1 MTNREVCEIF
11 TEIAE
16 ILEILGEN
24 PFKSR
29 AYRNAARALEN
40 ANVDIQDLVRDGRLD
55 DVPGIGSALAAK
67 IRELV
72 TTGKL
77 GYYEDLKQKV
87 PRDALEMLKI
97 PGVGA
102 KTVQVFLHHNITSL
116 KELEAAARDQRLQEL
131 PGIGKKT
138 EEEILHG
145 LVVMQ
150 ERQKRWLLSVA
161 TMAVKEIRDY
171 LAVLDKTARV
181 EAAGSYRRGRETV
194 GDLDFVVASDDAP
207 AVIARFVGAP
217 WVQEVVAEGDLKAT
231 VITVWGIQADLYVV
245 APLLFASTW
254 HHFTGSKEHNVALRE
269 RARQNGWKISEYGI
283 VKRDACLEASGS
295 PMGDEHGAGNGTSNL
310 PPPTSHYPATEEE
323 LFQLIGL
330 SYIPPELREDRGE
343 IRAAER
349 GELPRLVETD
359 DIKGDLHVHS
369 RASDGANTLE
379 ELAEAAMT
387 RGYRYLAVT
396 DHSRSL
402 AFTNG
407 LTEERLKEQREEIDR
422 LNREFQNFR
431 LLAGTEVDILAD
443 GRLDFDDR
451 VLSQLDVVVA
461 SVHSG
466 FRQDQETLNRRFE
479 AVLKNEHVD
488 IIGHPTGRK
497 IGRRDPYAL
506 DVSRVLELAA
516 DTGTALEINSSPDRL
531 DLNDV
536 YVRQGRDLGVRF
548 AIDTD
553 AHQANS
559 LDDVR
564 YGVLTARRGWAQKQD
579 VVNAMDL
586 DDLEKWLQR
595 HGR

>member
-11 TEIAE
+11 HEIAE

-29 AYRNAARALEN
+29 AYRNAARVLEN
-40 ANVDIQDLVRDGRLD
+40 AGFDVQDLVREGRLE

-72 TTGKL
+72 TTGRL
-77 GYYEDLKQKV
+77 AYYEDLKQKA
-87 PRDALEMLKI
+87 PRDVLEMLKI

-102 KTVQVFLHHNITSL
+102 KTAQVFLHHNITSL
-116 KELEAAARDQRLQEL
+116 QELEAAARDQRLREL

-138 EEEILHG
+138 EEEILRG
-145 LVVMQ
+145 LAAMQ

-161 TMAVKEIRDY
+161 SMAVKEIGGY
-171 LAVLDKTARV
+171 LAGLDKAARV

-207 AVIARFVGAP
+207 AVIARFVDAP
-217 WVQEVVAEGDLKAT
+217 WVREVVAEGDLKAT

-245 APLLFASTW
+245 APPLFASTL

-269 RARQNGWKISEYGI
+269 RARQHGWKISEYGI
-283 VKRDACLEASGS
+283 VKEEETL
-295 PMGDEHGAGNGTSNL
+295 T
-310 PPPTSHYPATEEE
+310 PATEEE
-323 LFQLIGL
+323 FFQLIGL
-330 SYIPPELREDRGE
+330 SYIPPEMREDRGE

-349 GELPRLVETD
+349 GELPRLVETG
-359 DIKGDLHVHS
+359 DIEGDLHVHS

-379 ELAEAAMT
+379 ELAEAAMA
-387 RGYRYLAVT
+387 RGYRYLAIT

-422 LNREFQNFR
+422 LNREFRNFR
-431 LLAGTEVDILAD
+431 LLAGIEVDILSD

-466 FRQDQETLNRRFE
+466 FRQDQETLNRRIE
-479 AVLKNEHVD
+479 AALKNEHVD
-488 IIGHPTGRK
+488 IIGHPTGRL
-497 IGRRDPYAL
+497 ISRRDPYAL
-506 DVSRVLELAA
+506 DVGRVLELAA
-516 DTGTALEINSSPDRL
+516 DTGTALEINANPDRL
-531 DLNDV
+531 DLSDA

-553 AHQANS
+553 AHHVNS
-559 LDDVR
+559 LDDMQ

-579 VVNAMDL
+579 VINTLPL
-586 DDLEKWLQR
+586 DELEKWLKR

>member
-11 TEIAE
+11 HEIAE

-29 AYRNAARALEN
+29 AYRNAARVLEN
-40 ANVDIQDLVRDGRLD
+40 AGFDVQDLVREGRLE

-72 TTGKL
+72 TTGRL
-77 GYYEDLKQKV
+77 AYYEDLKQKA
-87 PRDALEMLKI
+87 PRDVLEMLKI

-102 KTVQVFLHHNITSL
+102 KTVQVFLNHNITSL
-116 KELEAAARDQRLQEL
+116 QELEAAARDQRLREL

-138 EEEILHG
+138 EEEILRG
-145 LVVMQ
+145 LAAMQ

-161 TMAVKEIRDY
+161 SMAVKEIGGY
-171 LAVLDKTARV
+171 LAGLDKAARV

-207 AVIARFVGAP
+207 AVIARFVDAP
-217 WVQEVVAEGDLKAT
+217 WVREVVAEGDLKAT

-245 APLLFASTW
+245 APPLFASTL

-269 RARQNGWKISEYGI
+269 RARQHGWKISEYGI
-283 VKRDACLEASGS
+283 VKEEETL
-295 PMGDEHGAGNGTSNL
+295 T
-310 PPPTSHYPATEEE
+310 PATEEE
-323 LFQLIGL
+323 FFQLIGL
-330 SYIPPELREDRGE
+330 SYIPPEMREDRGE

-349 GELPRLVETD
+349 GELPRLVETG
-359 DIKGDLHVHS
+359 DIEGDLHVHS

-379 ELAEAAMT
+379 ELAEAAMA

-422 LNREFQNFR
+422 LNREFRNFR
-431 LLAGTEVDILAD
+431 LLAGIEVDILSD

-466 FRQDQETLNRRFE
+466 FRQDQETLNRRIE
-479 AVLKNEHVD
+479 AALKNEHVD
-488 IIGHPTGRK
+488 IIGHPTGRL
-497 IGRRDPYAL
+497 ISRRDPYAL
-506 DVSRVLELAA
+506 DVGRVLELAA
-516 DTGTALEINSSPDRL
+516 DTGTALEINANPDRL
-531 DLNDV
+531 DLSDA

-553 AHQANS
+553 AHHVNS
-559 LDDVR
+559 LDDMQ

-579 VVNAMDL
+579 VINTLPL
-586 DDLEKWLQR
+586 DELEKWLKR

>member
-1 MTNREVCEIF
+1 MTNLEVCEIF
-11 TEIAE
+11 QEIAE

-29 AYRNAARALEN
+29 AYRNAARVLES
-40 ANVDIQDLVRDGRLD
+40 ANVDVHDLVREGRLEE
-55 DVPGIGSALAAK
+55 VPGIGSALAAK

-72 TTGKL
+72 TTGRL
-77 GYYEDLKQKV
+77 AYYEDLKQKA
-87 PRDALEMLKI
+87 PRDVLEMLKI

-102 KTVQVFLHHNITSL
+102 KTVQVFMHHNITSL
-116 KELEAAARDQRLQEL
+116 QELEAAARDQHLREL

-145 LVVMQ
+145 LAAMQ

-161 TMAVKEIRDY
+161 TMAVKEIGGY
-171 LAVLDKTARV
+171 LAGLDKAARV

-207 AVIARFVGAP
+207 AVIARFVDAP
-217 WVQEVVAEGDLKAT
+217 WVREVVAEGDLKAT

-245 APLLFASTW
+245 APSLFASTW

-269 RARQNGWKISEYGI
+269 RARQHGWKISEYGI
-283 VKRDACLEASGS
+283 VKEEETL
-295 PMGDEHGAGNGTSNL
+295 T
-310 PPPTSHYPATEEE
+310 PATEEE
-323 LFQLIGL
+323 FFQLIGL
-330 SYIPPELREDRGE
+330 SYIPPEMREGWGE
-343 IRAAER
+343 IEAAER
-349 GELPRLVETD
+349 GELPRLVETG
-359 DIKGDLHVHS
+359 DIRGDLHVHS

-379 ELAEAAMT
+379 ELAEAAMA

-422 LNREFQNFR
+422 LNRELQNFR
-431 LLAGTEVDILAD
+431 LLAGTEVDILSD

-451 VLSQLDVVVA
+451 MLSQLDVVVA
-461 SVHSG
+461 SVHSR

-488 IIGHPTGRK
+488 IIGHPTGRL

-506 DVSRVLELAA
+506 DVGRVLELAA
-516 DTGTALEINSSPDRL
+516 DTGTALEINANPDRL
-531 DLNDV
+531 DLNDA
-536 YVRQGRDLGVRF
+536 YVRQGIDLGVRF

-553 AHQANS
+553 AHHVNS
-559 LDDVR
+559 LDDMR
-564 YGVLTARRGWAQKQD
+564 YGMLTARRGWAQRQD
-579 VVNAMDL
+579 VINTLPL
-586 DDLEKWLQR
+586 DELEKWLQR

>member
-1 MTNREVCEIF
+1 MTNLEVCEIF
-11 TEIAE
+11 QEIAE

-29 AYRNAARALEN
+29 AYRNAARVLES
-40 ANVDIQDLVRDGRLD
+40 ANVDVHDLVREGRLEE
-55 DVPGIGSALAAK
+55 VPGIGSALAAK

-72 TTGKL
+72 TTGRL
-77 GYYEDLKQKV
+77 AYYEDLKQKA
-87 PRDALEMLKI
+87 PRDVLEMLKI

-102 KTVQVFLHHNITSL
+102 KTVQVFMHHNITSL
-116 KELEAAARDQRLQEL
+116 QELEAAARDQHLREL

-145 LVVMQ
+145 LAAMQ

-161 TMAVKEIRDY
+161 TMAVKEIGGY
-171 LAVLDKTARV
+171 LAGLDKAARV

-194 GDLDFVVASDDAP
+194 GDLDLLVASDDAP
-207 AVIARFVGAP
+207 AVIARFVDAP
-217 WVQEVVAEGDLKAT
+217 WVREVVAEGDLKAT

-245 APLLFASTW
+245 APSLFASTW

-269 RARQNGWKISEYGI
+269 RARQHGWKISEYGI
-283 VKRDACLEASGS
+283 VKEEETL
-295 PMGDEHGAGNGTSNL
+295 T
-310 PPPTSHYPATEEE
+310 PATEEE
-323 LFQLIGL
+323 FFQLIGL
-330 SYIPPELREDRGE
+330 SYIPPEMREGWGE
-343 IRAAER
+343 IEAAER
-349 GELPRLVETD
+349 GELPRLVETG
-359 DIKGDLHVHS
+359 DIRGDLHVHS

-379 ELAEAAMT
+379 ELAEAAMA

-431 LLAGTEVDILAD
+431 LLAGTEVDILSD

-451 VLSQLDVVVA
+451 MLSQLDVVVA
-461 SVHSG
+461 SVHSR

-488 IIGHPTGRK
+488 IIGHPTGRL

-506 DVSRVLELAA
+506 DVGRVLELAA
-516 DTGTALEINSSPDRL
+516 DTGTALEINANPDRL
-531 DLNDV
+531 DLNDA
-536 YVRQGRDLGVRF
+536 YVRQGIDLGVRF

-553 AHQANS
+553 AHHVNS
-559 LDDVR
+559 LDDMR
-564 YGVLTARRGWAQKQD
+564 YGMLTARRGWAQRQD
-579 VVNAMDL
+579 VINTLPL
-586 DDLEKWLQR
+586 DELEKWLQR

>member
-1 MTNREVCEIF
+1 MTNPEVCEIF
-11 TEIAE
+11 QEIAE

-29 AYRNAARALEN
+29 AYRNAARVLES
-40 ANVDIQDLVRDGRLD
+40 ANVNVQDLVREGRLEE
-55 DVPGIGSALAAK
+55 VPGIGSALAAK

-72 TTGKL
+72 TTGRL
-77 GYYEDLKQKV
+77 AYYEDLKQKA
-87 PRDALEMLKI
+87 PRDVLEMLKI

-102 KTVQVFLHHNITSL
+102 KTVQVFMHHNITSL
-116 KELEAAARDQRLQEL
+116 QELEAAARDQHLREL

-145 LVVMQ
+145 LAAMQ

-161 TMAVKEIRDY
+161 TMAVKEIGGY
-171 LAVLDKTARV
+171 LAGLDKAARV

-207 AVIARFVGAP
+207 AVIARFVDAP
-217 WVQEVVAEGDLKAT
+217 WVREVVAEGDLKAT

-245 APLLFASTW
+245 APSLFASTW

-269 RARQNGWKISEYGI
+269 RARQHGWKISEYGI
-283 VKRDACLEASGS
+283 VKEEETL
-295 PMGDEHGAGNGTSNL
+295 T
-310 PPPTSHYPATEEE
+310 PATEEE
-323 LFQLIGL
+323 FFQLIGL
-330 SYIPPELREDRGE
+330 SYIPPEMREGWGE
-343 IRAAER
+343 IEAAER
-349 GELPRLVETD
+349 GELPRLVETG
-359 DIKGDLHVHS
+359 DIRGDLHVHS

-379 ELAEAAMT
+379 ELAEAAMA

-422 LNREFQNFR
+422 LNRELQNFR
-431 LLAGTEVDILAD
+431 LLAGTEVDILSD

-451 VLSQLDVVVA
+451 MLSQLDVVVA
-461 SVHSG
+461 SVHSR

-488 IIGHPTGRK
+488 IIGHPTGRL

-506 DVSRVLELAA
+506 DVGRVLELAA
-516 DTGTALEINSSPDRL
+516 DTGTALEINANPDRL
-531 DLNDV
+531 DLNDA
-536 YVRQGRDLGVRF
+536 YVRQGIDLGVRF

-553 AHQANS
+553 AHHVNS
-559 LDDVR
+559 LDDMR
-564 YGVLTARRGWAQKQD
+564 YGMLTARRGWAQRQD
-579 VVNAMDL
+579 VINTLPL
-586 DDLEKWLQR
+586 DELEKWLQR

>member
-1 MTNREVCEIF
+1 MTNLEVCEIF
-11 TEIAE
+11 QEIAE

-29 AYRNAARALEN
+29 AYRNAARVLES
-40 ANVDIQDLVRDGRLD
+40 ANVDVHDLVREGRLEE
-55 DVPGIGSALAAK
+55 VPGIGSALAAK

-72 TTGKL
+72 TTGRL
-77 GYYEDLKQKV
+77 AYYEDLKQKA
-87 PRDALEMLKI
+87 PRDVLEMLKI

-102 KTVQVFLHHNITSL
+102 KTVQVFMHHNITSL
-116 KELEAAARDQRLQEL
+116 QELEAAARDQHLREL

-145 LVVMQ
+145 LAAMQ

-161 TMAVKEIRDY
+161 TMAVKEIGGY
-171 LAVLDKTARV
+171 LAGLDKAARV

-207 AVIARFVGAP
+207 AVIARFVDAP
-217 WVQEVVAEGDLKAT
+217 WVREVVAEGDLKAT

-245 APLLFASTW
+245 APSLFASTW
-254 HHFTGSKEHNVALRE
+254 HHFTGSKEHNVALRA
-269 RARQNGWKISEYGI
+269 RARQHGWKISEYGI
-283 VKRDACLEASGS
+283 VKEEETL
-295 PMGDEHGAGNGTSNL
+295 T
-310 PPPTSHYPATEEE
+310 PATEEE
-323 LFQLIGL
+323 FFQLIGL
-330 SYIPPELREDRGE
+330 SYIPPEMREGWGE
-343 IRAAER
+343 IEAAER
-349 GELPRLVETD
+349 GELPRLVETG
-359 DIKGDLHVHS
+359 DIRGDLHVHS

-379 ELAEAAMT
+379 ELAEAAMA

-431 LLAGTEVDILAD
+431 LLAGTEVDILSD

-451 VLSQLDVVVA
+451 MLSQLDVVVA
-461 SVHSG
+461 SVHSR

-488 IIGHPTGRK
+488 IIGHPTGRL

-506 DVSRVLELAA
+506 DVGRVLELAA
-516 DTGTALEINSSPDRL
+516 DTGTALEINANPDRL
-531 DLNDV
+531 DLNDA
-536 YVRQGRDLGVRF
+536 YVRQGIDLGVRF

-553 AHQANS
+553 AHHVNS
-559 LDDVR
+559 LDDMR
-564 YGVLTARRGWAQKQD
+564 YGMLTARRGWAQRQD
-579 VVNAMDL
+579 VINTLPL
-586 DDLEKWLQR
+586 DELEKWLQR

>member
-11 TEIAE
+11 HEIAE

-29 AYRNAARALEN
+29 AYRNAARVLEN
-40 ANVDIQDLVRDGRLD
+40 AGFDVQDLVREGRLE

-72 TTGKL
+72 TTGRL
-77 GYYEDLKQKV
+77 AYYEDLKQKA
-87 PRDALEMLKI
+87 PRDVLEMLKI

-102 KTVQVFLHHNITSL
+102 KTVQVFLNHNITSL
-116 KELEAAARDQRLQEL
+116 QELEVAARDQRLREL

-138 EEEILHG
+138 EEEILRG
-145 LVVMQ
+145 LAAMQ

-161 TMAVKEIRDY
+161 SMAVKEIGGY
-171 LAVLDKTARV
+171 LAGLDKAARV

-207 AVIARFVGAP
+207 AVIARFVDAP
-217 WVQEVVAEGDLKAT
+217 WVREVVAEGDLKAT

-245 APLLFASTW
+245 APPLFASTL

-269 RARQNGWKISEYGI
+269 RARQHGWKISEYGI
-283 VKRDACLEASGS
+283 VKEEETL
-295 PMGDEHGAGNGTSNL
+295 T
-310 PPPTSHYPATEEE
+310 PATEEE
-323 LFQLIGL
+323 FFQLIGL
-330 SYIPPELREDRGE
+330 SYIPPEMREDRGE

-349 GELPRLVETD
+349 GELPRLVETG
-359 DIKGDLHVHS
+359 DIEGDLHVHS

-379 ELAEAAMT
+379 ELAEAAMA

-407 LTEERLKEQREEIDR
+407 LTEERLKEQREEIDK
-422 LNREFQNFR
+422 LNREFRNFR
-431 LLAGTEVDILAD
+431 LLAGIEVDILSD

-466 FRQDQETLNRRFE
+466 FRQDQETLNRRIE
-479 AVLKNEHVD
+479 AALKNEHVD
-488 IIGHPTGRK
+488 IIGHPTGRL
-497 IGRRDPYAL
+497 ISRRDPYAL
-506 DVSRVLELAA
+506 DVGRVLELAA
-516 DTGTALEINSSPDRL
+516 DTGTALEINANPDRL
-531 DLNDV
+531 DLSDA

-553 AHQANS
+553 AHHVNS
-559 LDDVR
+559 LDDMQ

-579 VVNAMDL
+579 VINTLPL
-586 DDLEKWLQR
+586 DELEKWLKR

>member
-11 TEIAE
+11 QEIAE

-29 AYRNAARALEN
+29 AYRNAARVLES
-40 ANVDIQDLVRDGRLD
+40 ANVDVQDLVRDGRLEE
-55 DVPGIGSALAAK
+55 VPGIGSALAAK

-72 TTGKL
+72 ATGRL
-77 GYYEDLKQKV
+77 AYYEDLKQKV
-87 PRDALEMLKI
+87 PRDVLEMLKI

-102 KTVQVFLHHNITSL
+102 KTVQVFLHHNITSIQ
-116 KELEAAARDQRLQEL
+116 ELEAAARDQRLREL

-145 LVVMQ
+145 LAAMQ

-161 TMAVKEIRDY
+161 AMAVKEIRGY
-171 LAVLDKTARV
+171 LAGLDKAARV

-207 AVIARFVGAP
+207 AVIARFVDAP
-217 WVQEVVAEGDLKAT
+217 WVREVVAEGDLKAT

-245 APLLFASTW
+245 APSLFASTW

-269 RARQNGWKISEYGI
+269 RARQHGWKISEYGI
-283 VKRDACLEASGS
+283 VKEEETL
-295 PMGDEHGAGNGTSNL
+295 T
-310 PPPTSHYPATEEE
+310 PATEEE
-323 LFQLIGL
+323 FFQLIGL
-330 SYIPPELREDRGE
+330 SYIPPEMREGRGE
-343 IRAAER
+343 IEAAER
-349 GELPRLVETD
+349 GELPRLVETG
-359 DIKGDLHVHS
+359 DIRGDLHVHS
-369 RASDGANTLE
+369 RASDGTNTLE
-379 ELAEAAMT
+379 ELAEAAMAM
-387 RGYRYLAVT
+387 GYRYLAVT

-422 LNREFQNFR
+422 LNRELQNFR
-431 LLAGTEVDILAD
+431 LLAGTEVDILSD

-451 VLSQLDVVVA
+451 MLSQLDVVVA

-466 FRQDQETLNRRFE
+466 FRQDQETLNRRLE
-479 AVLKNEHVD
+479 TVLKNEHVD
-488 IIGHPTGRK
+488 IIGHPPGRL

-506 DVSRVLELAA
+506 DVGRVLELAA
-516 DTGTALEINSSPDRL
+516 DTGTALEINANPDRL
-531 DLNDV
+531 DLSDA
-536 YVRQGRDLGVRF
+536 YVRQGIDLGVRF

-553 AHQANS
+553 AHQVNS
-559 LDDVR
+559 LDDMR
-564 YGVLTARRGWAQKQD
+564 YGMLTARRGWAQRQD
-579 VVNAMDL
+579 VINTLPL
-586 DDLEKWLQR
+586 DELEKWLQR

>member
-1 MTNREVCEIF
+1 MTNLEVCEIF
-11 TEIAE
+11 QEIAE

-29 AYRNAARALEN
+29 AYRNAARVLES
-40 ANVDIQDLVRDGRLD
+40 ANVDVHDLVREGRLEE
-55 DVPGIGSALAAK
+55 VPGIGSALAAK

-72 TTGKL
+72 TTGRL
-77 GYYEDLKQKV
+77 AYYEDLKQKA
-87 PRDALEMLKI
+87 PRDVLEMLKI

-102 KTVQVFLHHNITSL
+102 KTVQVFMHHNITSL
-116 KELEAAARDQRLQEL
+116 QELEAAARDQHLREL

-145 LVVMQ
+145 LAAMQ

-161 TMAVKEIRDY
+161 TMAVKEIGGY
-171 LAVLDKTARV
+171 LAGLDKAARV

-207 AVIARFVGAP
+207 AVIARFVDAP
-217 WVQEVVAEGDLKAT
+217 WVREVVAEGDLKAT

-245 APLLFASTW
+245 APSLFASTW
-254 HHFTGSKEHNVALRE
+254 HHFTGSKEHNVALRA
-269 RARQNGWKISEYGI
+269 RARQHGWKISEYGI
-283 VKRDACLEASGS
+283 VKEEETL
-295 PMGDEHGAGNGTSNL
+295 T
-310 PPPTSHYPATEEE
+310 PATEEE
-323 LFQLIGL
+323 FFQLIGL
-330 SYIPPELREDRGE
+330 SYIPPEMREGWGE
-343 IRAAER
+343 IEAAER
-349 GELPRLVETD
+349 GELPRLVETG
-359 DIKGDLHVHS
+359 DIRGDLHVHS

-379 ELAEAAMT
+379 ELAEAAMA

-407 LTEERLKEQREEIDR
+407 LTEERMKEQREEIDR

-431 LLAGTEVDILAD
+431 LLAGTEVDILSD

-451 VLSQLDVVVA
+451 MLSQLDVVVA
-461 SVHSG
+461 SVHSR

-488 IIGHPTGRK
+488 IIGHPTGRL

-506 DVSRVLELAA
+506 DVGRVLELAA
-516 DTGTALEINSSPDRL
+516 DTGTALEINANPDRL
-531 DLNDV
+531 DLNDA
-536 YVRQGRDLGVRF
+536 YVRQGIDLGVRF

-553 AHQANS
+553 AHHVNS
-559 LDDVR
+559 LDDMR
-564 YGVLTARRGWAQKQD
+564 YGMLTARRGWAQRQD
-579 VVNAMDL
+579 VINTLPL
-586 DDLEKWLQR
+586 DELEKWLQR

>member
-1 MTNREVCEIF
+1 MTNLEVCEIF
-11 TEIAE
+11 QEIAE

-29 AYRNAARALEN
+29 AYRNAARVLES
-40 ANVDIQDLVRDGRLD
+40 ANVNVQDLVREGRLEE
-55 DVPGIGSALAAK
+55 VPGIGSALAAK

-72 TTGKL
+72 TTGRL
-77 GYYEDLKQKV
+77 AYYEDLKQKA
-87 PRDALEMLKI
+87 PRDVLEMLKI

-102 KTVQVFLHHNITSL
+102 KTVQVFMHHNITSL
-116 KELEAAARDQRLQEL
+116 QELEAAARDQHLREL

-145 LVVMQ
+145 LAAMQ

-161 TMAVKEIRDY
+161 TMAVKEIGGY
-171 LAVLDKTARV
+171 LAGLDKAARV

-207 AVIARFVGAP
+207 AVIARFVDAP
-217 WVQEVVAEGDLKAT
+217 WVREVVAEGDLKAT

-245 APLLFASTW
+245 APSLFASTW
-254 HHFTGSKEHNVALRE
+254 HHFTGSKEHNVALRA
-269 RARQNGWKISEYGI
+269 RARQHGWKISEYGI
-283 VKRDACLEASGS
+283 VKEEETL
-295 PMGDEHGAGNGTSNL
+295 T
-310 PPPTSHYPATEEE
+310 PATEEE
-323 LFQLIGL
+323 FFQLIGL
-330 SYIPPELREDRGE
+330 SYIPPEMREGWGE
-343 IRAAER
+343 IEAAER
-349 GELPRLVETD
+349 GELPRLVETG
-359 DIKGDLHVHS
+359 DIRGDLHVHS

-379 ELAEAAMT
+379 ELAEAAMA

-431 LLAGTEVDILAD
+431 LLAGTEVDILSD

-451 VLSQLDVVVA
+451 MLSQLDVVVA
-461 SVHSG
+461 SVHSR

-488 IIGHPTGRK
+488 IIGHPTGRL

-506 DVSRVLELAA
+506 DVGRVLELAA
-516 DTGTALEINSSPDRL
+516 DTGTALEINANPDRL
-531 DLNDV
+531 DLNDA
-536 YVRQGRDLGVRF
+536 YVRQGIDLGVRF

-553 AHQANS
+553 AHHVNS
-559 LDDVR
+559 LDDMR
-564 YGVLTARRGWAQKQD
+564 YGMLTARRGWAQRQD
-579 VVNAMDL
+579 VINTLPL
-586 DDLEKWLQR
+586 DELEKWLQR

>member
-1 MTNREVCEIF
+1 MTNPEVCEIF
-11 TEIAE
+11 QEIAE

-29 AYRNAARALEN
+29 AYRNAARVLES
-40 ANVDIQDLVRDGRLD
+40 ANVNVQDLVREGRLEE
-55 DVPGIGSALAAK
+55 VPGIGSALAAK

-72 TTGKL
+72 TTGRL
-77 GYYEDLKQKV
+77 AYYEDLKQKA
-87 PRDALEMLKI
+87 PRDVLEMLKI

-102 KTVQVFLHHNITSL
+102 KTVQVFMHHNITSL
-116 KELEAAARDQRLQEL
+116 QELEAAARDQRLREL

-145 LVVMQ
+145 LAAMQ

-161 TMAVKEIRDY
+161 TMAVKEIGGY
-171 LAVLDKTARV
+171 LAGLDKAARV

-207 AVIARFVGAP
+207 AVIARFVDAP
-217 WVQEVVAEGDLKAT
+217 WVREVVAEGDLKAT

-245 APLLFASTW
+245 APSLFASTW
-254 HHFTGSKEHNVALRE
+254 HHFTGSKEHNVALRA
-269 RARQNGWKISEYGI
+269 RARQHGWKISEYGI
-283 VKRDACLEASGS
+283 VKEEETL
-295 PMGDEHGAGNGTSNL
+295 T
-310 PPPTSHYPATEEE
+310 PATEEE
-323 LFQLIGL
+323 FFQLIGL
-330 SYIPPELREDRGE
+330 SYIPPEMREGWGE
-343 IRAAER
+343 IEAAER
-349 GELPRLVETD
+349 GELPRLVETG
-359 DIKGDLHVHS
+359 DIRGDLHVHS

-379 ELAEAAMT
+379 ELAEAAMA

-422 LNREFQNFR
+422 LNRELQNFR
-431 LLAGTEVDILAD
+431 LLAGTEVDILSD

-451 VLSQLDVVVA
+451 MLSQLDVVVA
-461 SVHSG
+461 SVHSR

-488 IIGHPTGRK
+488 IIGHPTGRL

-506 DVSRVLELAA
+506 DVGRVLELAA
-516 DTGTALEINSSPDRL
+516 DTGTALEINANPDRL
-531 DLNDV
+531 DLNDA
-536 YVRQGRDLGVRF
+536 YVRQGIDLGVRF

-553 AHQANS
+553 AHHVNS
-559 LDDVR
+559 LDDMR
-564 YGVLTARRGWAQKQD
+564 YGMLTARRGWAQRQD
-579 VVNAMDL
+579 VINTLPL
-586 DDLEKWLQR
+586 DELEKWLQR

>member
-1 MTNREVCEIF
+1 MTNLEVCEIF
-11 TEIAE
+11 QEIAE

-29 AYRNAARALEN
+29 AYRNAARVLES
-40 ANVDIQDLVRDGRLD
+40 ANVDVHDLVREGRLEE
-55 DVPGIGSALAAK
+55 VPGIGSALAAK

-72 TTGKL
+72 TTGRL
-77 GYYEDLKQKV
+77 AYYEDLKQKA
-87 PRDALEMLKI
+87 PRDVLEMLKI

-102 KTVQVFLHHNITSL
+102 KTVQVFMHHNITSL
-116 KELEAAARDQRLQEL
+116 QELEAAARDQHLREL

-145 LVVMQ
+145 LAAMQ

-161 TMAVKEIRDY
+161 TMAVKEIGGY
-171 LAVLDKTARV
+171 LAGLDKAARV

-207 AVIARFVGAP
+207 AVIARFVDAP
-217 WVQEVVAEGDLKAT
+217 WVREVVAEGDLKAT

-245 APLLFASTW
+245 APSLFASTW

-269 RARQNGWKISEYGI
+269 RARQHGWKISEYGI
-283 VKRDACLEASGS
+283 VKEEETL
-295 PMGDEHGAGNGTSNL
+295 T
-310 PPPTSHYPATEEE
+310 PATEEE
-323 LFQLIGL
+323 FFQLIGL
-330 SYIPPELREDRGE
+330 SYIPPEMREGWGE
-343 IRAAER
+343 IEAAER
-349 GELPRLVETD
+349 GELPRLVETG
-359 DIKGDLHVHS
+359 DIRGDLHVHS

-379 ELAEAAMT
+379 ELAEAAMA

-431 LLAGTEVDILAD
+431 LLAGTEVDILSD

-451 VLSQLDVVVA
+451 MLSQLDVVVA
-461 SVHSG
+461 SVHSR

-488 IIGHPTGRK
+488 IIGHPTGRL

-506 DVSRVLELAA
+506 DVGRVLELAA
-516 DTGTALEINSSPDRL
+516 DTGTALEINANPDRL
-531 DLNDV
+531 DLNDA
-536 YVRQGRDLGVRF
+536 YVRQGIDLGVRF

-553 AHQANS
+553 AHHVNS
-559 LDDVR
+559 LDDMR
-564 YGVLTARRGWAQKQD
+564 YGMLTARRGWAQRQD
-579 VVNAMDL
+579 VINTLPL
-586 DDLEKWLQR
+586 DELEKWLQR

>member
-1 MTNREVCEIF
+1 MTNLEVCEIF
-11 TEIAE
+11 QEIAE

-29 AYRNAARALEN
+29 AYRNAARVLES
-40 ANVDIQDLVRDGRLD
+40 ANVNVQDLVREGRLEE
-55 DVPGIGSALAAK
+55 VPGIGSALAAK

-72 TTGKL
+72 TTGRL
-77 GYYEDLKQKV
+77 AYYEDLKQKA
-87 PRDALEMLKI
+87 PRDVLEMLKI

-102 KTVQVFLHHNITSL
+102 KTVQVFMHHNITSL
-116 KELEAAARDQRLQEL
+116 QELEAAARDQRLREL

-145 LVVMQ
+145 LAAMQ

-161 TMAVKEIRDY
+161 TMAVKEIGGY
-171 LAVLDKTARV
+171 LAGLDKAARV

-207 AVIARFVGAP
+207 AVIARFVDAP
-217 WVQEVVAEGDLKAT
+217 WVREVVAEGDLKAT

-245 APLLFASTW
+245 APSLFASTW

-269 RARQNGWKISEYGI
+269 RARQHGWKISEYGI
-283 VKRDACLEASGS
+283 VKEEETL
-295 PMGDEHGAGNGTSNL
+295 T
-310 PPPTSHYPATEEE
+310 PATEEE
-323 LFQLIGL
+323 FFQLIGL
-330 SYIPPELREDRGE
+330 SYIPPEMREGWGE
-343 IRAAER
+343 IEAAER
-349 GELPRLVETD
+349 GELPRLVETG
-359 DIKGDLHVHS
+359 DIRGDLHVHS

-379 ELAEAAMT
+379 ELAEAAMA

-422 LNREFQNFR
+422 LNRELQNFR
-431 LLAGTEVDILAD
+431 LLAGTEVDILSD

-451 VLSQLDVVVA
+451 MLSQLDVVVA
-461 SVHSG
+461 SVHSR

-488 IIGHPTGRK
+488 IIGHPTGRL

-506 DVSRVLELAA
+506 DVGRVLELAA
-516 DTGTALEINSSPDRL
+516 DTGTALEINANPDRL
-531 DLNDV
+531 DLNDA
-536 YVRQGRDLGVRF
+536 YVRQGIDLGVRF

-553 AHQANS
+553 AHHVNS
-559 LDDVR
+559 LDDMR
-564 YGVLTARRGWAQKQD
+564 YGMLTARRGWAQRQD
-579 VVNAMDL
+579 VINTLPL
-586 DDLEKWLQR
+586 DELEKWLQR

>member
-11 TEIAE
+11 HEIAE

-29 AYRNAARALEN
+29 AYRNAARVLEN
-40 ANVDIQDLVRDGRLD
+40 AGFDVQDLVREGRLE

-72 TTGKL
+72 TTGRL
-77 GYYEDLKQKV
+77 AYYEDLKQKA
-87 PRDALEMLKI
+87 PRDVLEMLKI

-102 KTVQVFLHHNITSL
+102 KTVQVFLNHNITSL
-116 KELEAAARDQRLQEL
+116 QELEAAARDQRLREL

-138 EEEILHG
+138 EEEILRG
-145 LVVMQ
+145 LAAMQ

-161 TMAVKEIRDY
+161 SMAVKEIGGY
-171 LAVLDKTARV
+171 LAGLDKAARV
-181 EAAGSYRRGRETV
+181 EVAGSYRRGRETV

-207 AVIARFVGAP
+207 AVIARFVDAP
-217 WVQEVVAEGDLKAT
+217 WVREVVAEGDLKAT

-245 APLLFASTW
+245 APPLFASTL

-269 RARQNGWKISEYGI
+269 RARQHGWKISEYGI
-283 VKRDACLEASGS
+283 VKEEETL
-295 PMGDEHGAGNGTSNL
+295 T
-310 PPPTSHYPATEEE
+310 PATEEE
-323 LFQLIGL
+323 FFQLIGL
-330 SYIPPELREDRGE
+330 SYIPPEMREDRGE

-349 GELPRLVETD
+349 GELPKLVETG
-359 DIKGDLHVHS
+359 DIEGDLHVHS
-369 RASDGANTLE
+369 CASDGANTLE
-379 ELAEAAMT
+379 ELAEAAMA

-422 LNREFQNFR
+422 LNREFRNFR
-431 LLAGTEVDILAD
+431 LLAGIEVDILSD
-443 GRLDFDDR
+443 GRLDFDDH

-466 FRQDQETLNRRFE
+466 FRQDQETLNRRIE
-479 AVLKNEHVD
+479 AALKNEHVD
-488 IIGHPTGRK
+488 IIGHPTGRL
-497 IGRRDPYAL
+497 ISRRDPYAL
-506 DVSRVLELAA
+506 DVGRVLELAA
-516 DTGTALEINSSPDRL
+516 DTGTALEINANPDRL
-531 DLNDV
+531 DLSDA

-553 AHQANS
+553 AHHVNS
-559 LDDVR
+559 LDDMQ

-579 VVNAMDL
+579 VINTLPL
-586 DDLEKWLQR
+586 DELEKWLKR

>member
-11 TEIAE
+11 HEIAE

-29 AYRNAARALEN
+29 AYRNAARVLEN
-40 ANVDIQDLVRDGRLD
+40 AGFDVQDLVREGRLE

-72 TTGKL
+72 TTGRL
-77 GYYEDLKQKV
+77 AYYEDLKQKA
-87 PRDALEMLKI
+87 PRDVLEMLKI

-102 KTVQVFLHHNITSL
+102 KTVQVFLNHNITSL
-116 KELEAAARDQRLQEL
+116 QELEAAARDQRLREL

-138 EEEILHG
+138 EEEILRG
-145 LVVMQ
+145 LAAMQ

-161 TMAVKEIRDY
+161 SMAVKEIGGY
-171 LAVLDKTARV
+171 LAGLDKAVRV
-181 EAAGSYRRGRETV
+181 EVAGSYRRGRETV

-207 AVIARFVGAP
+207 AVIARFVDAP
-217 WVQEVVAEGDLKAT
+217 WVREVVAEGDLKAT

-245 APLLFASTW
+245 APPLFASTL

-269 RARQNGWKISEYGI
+269 RARQHGWKISEYGI
-283 VKRDACLEASGS
+283 VKEEETL
-295 PMGDEHGAGNGTSNL
+295 T
-310 PPPTSHYPATEEE
+310 PATEEE
-323 LFQLIGL
+323 FFQLIGL
-330 SYIPPELREDRGE
+330 SYIPPEMREDRGE

-349 GELPRLVETD
+349 GELPRLVETG
-359 DIKGDLHVHS
+359 DIEGDLHVHS

-379 ELAEAAMT
+379 ELAEAAMA

-422 LNREFQNFR
+422 LNREFRNFR
-431 LLAGTEVDILAD
+431 LLAGIEVDILSD

-466 FRQDQETLNRRFE
+466 FRQDQETLNRRIE
-479 AVLKNEHVD
+479 AALKNEHVD
-488 IIGHPTGRK
+488 IIGHPTGRL
-497 IGRRDPYAL
+497 ISRRDPYAL
-506 DVSRVLELAA
+506 DVGRVLELAA
-516 DTGTALEINSSPDRL
+516 DTGTALEINANPDRL
-531 DLNDV
+531 DLSDA

-553 AHQANS
+553 AHHVNS
-559 LDDVR
+559 LDDMQ

-579 VVNAMDL
+579 VINTLPL
-586 DDLEKWLQR
+586 DELEKWLKR

>member
-11 TEIAE
+11 HEIAE

-29 AYRNAARALEN
+29 AYRNAARVLEN
-40 ANVDIQDLVRDGRLD
+40 AGFDVQDLVREGRLE

-72 TTGKL
+72 TTGRL
-77 GYYEDLKQKV
+77 AYYEDLKQKA
-87 PRDALEMLKI
+87 PRDVLEMLKI

-102 KTVQVFLHHNITSL
+102 KTVQVFLNHNITSL
-116 KELEAAARDQRLQEL
+116 QELEAAARDQRLLEL

-138 EEEILHG
+138 EEEILRG
-145 LVVMQ
+145 LAAMQ

-161 TMAVKEIRDY
+161 SMAVKEIGGY
-171 LAVLDKTARV
+171 LAGLDKAARV
-181 EAAGSYRRGRETV
+181 EVAGSYRRGRETV

-207 AVIARFVGAP
+207 AVIARFVDAP
-217 WVQEVVAEGDLKAT
+217 WVREVVAEGDLKAT

-245 APLLFASTW
+245 APPLFASTL

-269 RARQNGWKISEYGI
+269 RARQHGWKISEYGI
-283 VKRDACLEASGS
+283 VKEEETL
-295 PMGDEHGAGNGTSNL
+295 T
-310 PPPTSHYPATEEE
+310 PATEEE
-323 LFQLIGL
+323 FFQLIGL
-330 SYIPPELREDRGE
+330 SYIPPEMREDRGE

-349 GELPRLVETD
+349 GELPRLVETG
-359 DIKGDLHVHS
+359 DIEGDLHVHS

-379 ELAEAAMT
+379 ELAEAAMA

-407 LTEERLKEQREEIDR
+407 LTEERLKEQREEIDK
-422 LNREFQNFR
+422 LNREFRNFR
-431 LLAGTEVDILAD
+431 LLAGIEVDILSD
-443 GRLDFDDR
+443 GRLDFDDQ

-466 FRQDQETLNRRFE
+466 FRQDQETLNRRIE
-479 AVLKNEHVD
+479 AALKNEHVD
-488 IIGHPTGRK
+488 IIGHPTGRL
-497 IGRRDPYAL
+497 ISRRDPYAL
-506 DVSRVLELAA
+506 DVGRVLELAA
-516 DTGTALEINSSPDRL
+516 DTGTALEINANPDRL
-531 DLNDV
+531 DLSDA

-553 AHQANS
+553 AHHVNS
-559 LDDVR
+559 LDDMQ

-579 VVNAMDL
+579 VINTLPL
-586 DDLEKWLQR
+586 DELEKWLKR

>member
-1 MTNREVCEIF
+1 MTNPEVCEIF
-11 TEIAE
+11 QEIAE

-29 AYRNAARALEN
+29 AYRNAARVLES
-40 ANVDIQDLVRDGRLD
+40 ANVDVQDLVREGRLEE
-55 DVPGIGSALAAK
+55 VPGIGSALAAK

-72 TTGKL
+72 TTGRL
-77 GYYEDLKQKV
+77 AYYEDLKQKA
-87 PRDALEMLKI
+87 PRDVLEMLKI

-102 KTVQVFLHHNITSL
+102 KTVQGFMHHNITSL
-116 KELEAAARDQRLQEL
+116 QELEAAARDQRLREL

-145 LVVMQ
+145 LAAMQ

-161 TMAVKEIRDY
+161 TMAVKEIGGY
-171 LAVLDKTARV
+171 LAGLDKAARV

-207 AVIARFVGAP
+207 AVIARFVDAP
-217 WVQEVVAEGDLKAT
+217 WVREVVAEGDLKAT

-245 APLLFASTW
+245 APSLFASTW

-269 RARQNGWKISEYGI
+269 RARQHGWKISEYGI
-283 VKRDACLEASGS
+283 VKEEETL
-295 PMGDEHGAGNGTSNL
+295 T
-310 PPPTSHYPATEEE
+310 PATEEE
-323 LFQLIGL
+323 FFQLIGL
-330 SYIPPELREDRGE
+330 SYIPPEMREGWGE
-343 IRAAER
+343 IEAAER
-349 GELPRLVETD
+349 GELPRLVETG
-359 DIKGDLHVHS
+359 DIRGDLHVHS

-379 ELAEAAMT
+379 ELAEAAMA

-422 LNREFQNFR
+422 LNRELQNFR
-431 LLAGTEVDILAD
+431 LLAGTEVDILSD

-451 VLSQLDVVVA
+451 MLSQLDVVVA

-488 IIGHPTGRK
+488 IIGHPTGRL

-506 DVSRVLELAA
+506 DVGRVLELAA
-516 DTGTALEINSSPDRL
+516 DTGTALEINANPDRL
-531 DLNDV
+531 DLNDA
-536 YVRQGRDLGVRF
+536 YVRQGIDLGVRF

-553 AHQANS
+553 AHHVNS
-559 LDDVR
+559 LDDMR
-564 YGVLTARRGWAQKQD
+564 YGMLTARRGWAQRQD
-579 VVNAMDL
+579 VINTLPL
-586 DDLEKWLQR
+586 DELEKWLQR